1 MKSPYITPQTTLIS
15 LSPAHFLMVS
25 GGEGEG
31 AKGNVNNTPE
41 NGVTA
46 F

>member
-1 MKSPYITPQTTLIS
+1 MKPSYISPLTTILS
-15 LSPAHFLMVS
+15 LSPAHILMVS
-25 GGEGEG
+25 GGGGEG